1 MICGPLLS
9 FEFFWN
15 KFGRFWT
22 GLIASRSPRT
32 ARSEL
37 GDSGRRGREVTET
50 ILNALAAAWT
60 TTMIAA
66 TLFVTVLALLHA
78 WDPSTYVRV
87 VLSLDLYG

>member
-1 MICGPLLS
+1 
-9 FEFFWN
+9 
-15 KFGRFWT
+15 
-22 GLIASRSPRT
+22 
-32 ARSEL
+32 
-37 GDSGRRGREVTET
+37 VTET